1 MILKSGAGLTWSAS
15 AIPGESWQHF
25 DKELF
30 QGEGGCG
37 VLLACDVPEMVD
49 HIV

>member
-1 MILKSGAGLTWSAS
+1 MILKSGAGLTWSGL
-15 AIPGESWQHF
+15 AIPGESELHF
-25 DKELF
+25 DEDLF

-37 VLLACDVPEMVD
+37 ILLASDVPEMVD